1 MKERVLQGITALLL
15 IITLTMANF
24 LLLCV
29 NVVSYAAD
37 EIYAEQKTNHQNV
50 EFMAYFKDQD
60 GNKTTEMDAYTN
72 SGDLKLYFQI
82 AVKKEGL
89 FNGNIVL
96 NDANF
101 KFISNFSDNSISGI
115 EENKV
120 YLNQI
125 NAGET
130 KEIEVGIQL
139 LTDSQFDLSLINKKS
154 EISLEGTYRDSTQK
168 DIAISGDRILRLQ
181 MVSPYNNAEEC
192 INLSQEVITN
202 KVVKY
207 NGENKR
213 ILQIQINSGINNN
226 MFPIESSLIKIQTPK
241 ISDKY
246 PEIQISANK
255 ILATNGTILKQDN
268 CVYNS
273 ETGLLTIEINN
284 TPENNKIIW
293 TKSGDDEFIVTC
305 IYDADVE
312 INAEEI
318 SVSSEINLY
327 DTANTKVNETSTM
340 QISGE
345 EKDSIIRTEIVQ
357 NEENIY
363 KGKLYA
369 GLSRDI
375 TYTTIINSNL
385 AGVVE
390 EINLSE
396 QNQKIGDN
404 KIASTYKSTVINKEE
419 MMNVLGESGELTILN
434 SANNE
439 VIAKVNAGSAVDE
452 NGNVTVYYG
461 EGISEIKIKTTAPK
475 DTGDI
480 KLTTT
485 KTIGTIGNNIVKS
498 ATEITTE
505 VIGNVVE
512 DVKVVEIQGT
522 NSKISLQETETKAQL
537 QLNKTNLSTMST
549 NNIEM
554 RVVLNSRD
562 ENNDLYKN
570 PTVRIQLPAIVQDI
584 NIKSVQLIDEEEL
597 KIESSNLVE
606 GNIVEIKLSGEQT
619 NYKDIAIEGA
629 IIILNMDITLD
640 KKAPSSQEQIILSCV
655 NGEKTAQD
663 AKTVNF
669 VSYAGLVTINRI
681 DGYDAEIINNQGNK
695 EVTLPI
701 NQKAREANLTKIENE
716 IINNEENEI
725 TDVSILGTFPTKDAV
740 EGNNFDIAVGEITVT
755 GVDANRIKV
764 YYSENANATK
774 DLTDTNN
781 GWSENITDSKNVK
794 KYLIKIDKL
803 VVKESVNASY
813 DIQIPQDLE
822 YNLTAKQGY
831 TVYYTNITAEKQ
843 VTTDFMTINTEKGAT
858 LDVGLKALVASKET
872 SVVKEN
878 EIIRYVATISN
889 TGSEDITN
897 AKLIAK
903 VPENTVLIDS
913 NKLNSTEQLEGE
925 LEEEE
930 ENIELENTQLEVD
943 IDKIS
948 KGETVTKYYE
958 TRVKTGTAGQTV
970 QNNVQLQYGD
980 VTKTS
985 NETSTTVEEGN
996 LKVELVNG
1004 EESSVYKNGYSYRC
1018 LLTVSNE
1025 SERKVSNAVVNVN
1038 KPEGIEI
1045 TKIFYISDEESVS
1058 AEDTNI
1064 LTIKE
1069 INPKESV
1076 TVAIYIVTNMQTDK
1090 DYEDV
1095 SLTAKVTVDNKD
1107 YNSNEVNI
1115 RIEDDTKGLDMTVSS
1130 ENSGSY
1136 VKAGDK
1142 IIYNITVSNKGN
1154 TEINSIE
1161 VNNWISDKVTLK
1173 NITRNDKVLSE
1184 GKYDLETDEDKSKEL
1199 ITLSEDV
1206 IGAGESIKYC
1216 IEVVADVVY
1225 NDEQIV
1231 QIINETELKQSY
1243 KSIKTSKVEHI
1254 LKTKEYAD
1262 GNANSGNNGNNGNN
1276 GNVEENTNGSTTTSS
1291 YLLSG
1296 TAWIDENENGQKDS
1310 NEKLLQ
1316 GIKVKLLDTKT
1327 NEYVKDS
1334 NGNIVEATT
1343 NSEGFY
1349 TFTKIAK
1356 GQYLVIFDYDTSIYG
1371 ITTFE
1376 KEGVPAENNSNA
1388 IEKTIT
1394 IEGKELKV
1402 GATEKID
1409 LTKNV
1414 SGINIGL
1421 VTAKK
1426 YDMQLDKYVTKVTVQ
1441 NSKTVSTDYT
1451 DAQLVKQEINAKEV
1465 NSTIVV
1471 VEYTIKV
1478 TNKGEVAG
1486 YVKKIADYLSND
1498 YKFSSELNKDWYQ
1511 DKDAVY
1517 CTSLADVK
1525 INPGESKEVKL
1536 TVIKQMKENNTGL
1549 VNNTAEII
1557 NSYNEL
1563 GLTDINSTEGNKVK
1577 GENDMSSA
1585 DVIISIKTGQVVTT
1599 VILVITTVVMLGVA
1613 IYIIKKSI
1621 INKGII

>member
-139 LTDSQFDLSLINKKS
+139 LTDSQFDLSLINKESK
-154 EISLEGTYRDSTQK
+154 ISLEGTYRDSTQK

-226 MFPIESSLIKIQTPK
+226 MFPIEFSLIKIQTPK

-246 PEIQISANK
+246 PEVQISANK
-255 ILATNGTILKQDN
+255 ILATNGVSLRQDN

-327 DTANTKVNETSTM
+327 DTANTKVNATSTM

-345 EKDSIIRTEIVQ
+345 EKDSIITTQIVQ

-390 EINLSE
+390 EINLAE

-505 VIGNVVE
+505 VAGNVVE
-512 DVKVVEIQGT
+512 DAKVVELQGT

-570 PTVRIQLPAIVQDI
+570 PTVRIQLPATVQDI

-803 VVKESVNASY
+803 AVKESVNASY

-831 TVYYTNITAEKQ
+831 TVYYTNITA
-843 VTTDFMTINTEKGAT
+843 
-858 LDVGLKALVASKET
+858 
-872 SVVKEN
+872 
-878 EIIRYVATISN
+878 
-889 TGSEDITN
+889 
-897 AKLIAK
+897 
-903 VPENTVLIDS
+903 
-913 NKLNSTEQLEGE
+913 
-925 LEEEE
+925 
-930 ENIELENTQLEVD
+930 
-943 IDKIS
+943 
-948 KGETVTKYYE
+948 
-958 TRVKTGTAGQTV
+958 
-970 QNNVQLQYGD
+970 
-980 VTKTS
+980 
-985 NETSTTVEEGN
+985 
-996 LKVELVNG
+996 
-1004 EESSVYKNGYSYRC
+1004 
-1018 LLTVSNE
+1018 
-1025 SERKVSNAVVNVN
+1025 
-1038 KPEGIEI
+1038 
-1045 TKIFYISDEESVS
+1045 
-1058 AEDTNI
+1058 
-1064 LTIKE
+1064 
-1069 INPKESV
+1069 
-1076 TVAIYIVTNMQTDK
+1076 
-1090 DYEDV
+1090 
-1095 SLTAKVTVDNKD
+1095 
-1107 YNSNEVNI
+1107 
-1115 RIEDDTKGLDMTVSS
+1115 
-1130 ENSGSY
+1130 
-1136 VKAGDK
+1136 
-1142 IIYNITVSNKGN
+1142 
-1154 TEINSIE
+1154 
-1161 VNNWISDKVTLK
+1161 
-1173 NITRNDKVLSE
+1173 
-1184 GKYDLETDEDKSKEL
+1184 
-1199 ITLSEDV
+1199 
-1206 IGAGESIKYC
+1206 
-1216 IEVVADVVY
+1216 
-1225 NDEQIV
+1225 
-1231 QIINETELKQSY
+1231 
-1243 KSIKTSKVEHI
+1243 
-1254 LKTKEYAD
+1254 
-1262 GNANSGNNGNNGNN
+1262 
-1276 GNVEENTNGSTTTSS
+1276 
-1291 YLLSG
+1291 
-1296 TAWIDENENGQKDS
+1296 
-1310 NEKLLQ
+1310 
-1316 GIKVKLLDTKT
+1316 
-1327 NEYVKDS
+1327 
-1334 NGNIVEATT
+1334 
-1343 NSEGFY
+1343 
-1349 TFTKIAK
+1349 
-1356 GQYLVIFDYDTSIYG
+1356 
-1371 ITTFE
+1371 
-1376 KEGVPAENNSNA
+1376 
-1388 IEKTIT
+1388 
-1394 IEGKELKV
+1394 
-1402 GATEKID
+1402 
-1409 LTKNV
+1409 
-1414 SGINIGL
+1414 
-1421 VTAKK
+1421 
-1426 YDMQLDKYVTKVTVQ
+1426 
-1441 NSKTVSTDYT
+1441 
-1451 DAQLVKQEINAKEV
+1451 
-1465 NSTIVV
+1465 
-1471 VEYTIKV
+1471 
-1478 TNKGEVAG
+1478 
-1486 YVKKIADYLSND
+1486 
-1498 YKFSSELNKDWYQ
+1498 
-1511 DKDAVY
+1511 
-1517 CTSLADVK
+1517 
-1525 INPGESKEVKL
+1525 
-1536 TVIKQMKENNTGL
+1536 
-1549 VNNTAEII
+1549 
-1557 NSYNEL
+1557 
-1563 GLTDINSTEGNKVK
+1563 
-1577 GENDMSSA
+1577 
-1585 DVIISIKTGQVVTT
+1585 
-1599 VILVITTVVMLGVA
+1599 
-1613 IYIIKKSI
+1613 
-1621 INKGII
+1621 